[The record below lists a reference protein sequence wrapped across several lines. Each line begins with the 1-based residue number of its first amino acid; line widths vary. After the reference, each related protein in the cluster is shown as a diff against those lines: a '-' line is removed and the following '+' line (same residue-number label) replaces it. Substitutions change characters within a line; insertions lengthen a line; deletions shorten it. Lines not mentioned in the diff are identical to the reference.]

1 MTSGPSEILGMAI
14 ALDRVPAVVTV
25 AGDLDLS
32 TAPTLRDLL
41 EVLVEDGCTD
51 IVLDLSALGFFDA
64 SGIRVLEHVMSLL
77 LPRQGRLTLRSV
89 PAQVRRVLD
98 ITGFSALIGI
108 EPPESPL
115 PARRTPHLV
124 VSLTDAADAP
134 EVDWTDRMRPSLLSR
149 QQIAR
154 AQGVLMV
161 REHVS
166 ADVADAILA
175 RASRSSRQS
184 FLDQAIEV
192 VGFAEHRRPSILIV
206 EDDTSI
212 LGLVETLL
220 GRGSLQAT
228 QTTTS
233 AEAALALLVARNFDV
248 VVLDDRL
255 DGPTR
260 GVDILG
266 TG

>member
-1 MTSGPSEILGMAI
+1 MTSGPSEILGKAI

-41 EVLVEDGCTD
+41 EALVEDGCTD

-89 PAQVRRVLD
+89 PAQARRVLD

-108 EPPESPL
+108 EPTESPL
-115 PARRTPHLV
+115 PARQTPRLV
-124 VSLTDAADAP
+124 VSLVDSADAP
-134 EVDWTDRMRPSLLSR
+134 EEDWTDRMHSSLLSR

-154 AQGVLMV
+154 AQGVLME
-161 REHVS
+161 REHAS

-175 RASRSSRQS
+175 RASRSSRRT

-192 VGFAEHRRPSILIV
+192 TGSAESRRPRIGGGTDPARLRGGRRCVRLRHQRRHPRFRRVRRRGPRARV
-206 EDDTSI
+206 EPARP
-212 LGLVETLL
+212 LGGDQLSPQPTL
-220 GRGSLQAT
+220 RTRPRS
-228 QTTTS
+228 
-233 AEAALALLVARNFDV
+233 DV
-248 VVLDDRL
+248 
-255 DGPTR
+255 
-260 GVDILG
+260 
-266 TG
+266 